1 MRSWYPHSNTVTTEL
16 LCTVCF
22 TYYYRR
28 QTAYSYTVCPLHC
41 TGKDTPKL
49 HSSLLSSLPP
59 SVIIFF
65 SQLPPCIPDDQAFDM
80 EGVTL
85 TDLQLPSKSFPH
97 LKEGMVKEAMSEVER
112 EEVDSPVGEVG
123 GR

>member
-1 MRSWYPHSNTVTTEL
+1 M
-16 LCTVCF
+16 
-22 TYYYRR
+22 
-28 QTAYSYTVCPLHC
+28 
-41 TGKDTPKL
+41 PKL
-49 HSSLLSSLPP
+49 HSPSSLLSLPP
-59 SVIIFF
+59 LFF
-65 SQLPPCIPDDQAFDM
+65 FLSQLPPCNSDDQAFDM

>member
-1 MRSWYPHSNTVTTEL
+1 
-16 LCTVCF
+16 
-22 TYYYRR
+22 
-28 QTAYSYTVCPLHC
+28 
-41 TGKDTPKL
+41 
-49 HSSLLSSLPP
+49 
-59 SVIIFF
+59 
-65 SQLPPCIPDDQAFDM
+65 M

-85 TDLQLPSKSFPH
+85 TDLQLPSKSFPY

>member
-1 MRSWYPHSNTVTTEL
+1 
-16 LCTVCF
+16 
-22 TYYYRR
+22 
-28 QTAYSYTVCPLHC
+28 
-41 TGKDTPKL
+41 
-49 HSSLLSSLPP
+49 
-59 SVIIFF
+59 
-65 SQLPPCIPDDQAFDM
+65 M